1 MYTVEFR
8 FIGKRVVGF
17 FSRDN
22 AAIQALSQSIM
33 AVVTIDQNNNIT
45 FYNQAA
51 ERLWGY
57 TPNEVLGKN
66 IKMLVPTEHQAN
78 HDSYVN
84 THRSTNVNKIVG
96 SSREVELETKSGK
109 RIWVQLALSQVLV
122 SGKKHY
128 TAFVR
133 DVTEER
139 ESREIVAQTLEQ
151 ALDAVICIDENN
163 NVTLFNASAEKLWGY
178 SRTEVIGKNV
188 KMLVPQAIQK
198 NHDDYVNANR
208 ETGRDK
214 IVGTSREVK
223 IERKDGAT
231 LWGKLSLSKVRLD
244 KRTLYTAFIKDVTEE
259 VEQRET
265 QRMLSLVANETDNAV
280 IISDANGLIEYVN
293 NGFYRL
299 TGWKLDEVKGKKPG
313 SFLQGEQTDK
323 RTVDVIRQKLKNREA
338 FYDEVL
344 NYRKD
349 GTAYWTSLSIN
360 PVFDKGN
367 LVNFIAVQADITRV
381 KQMALDFTNKLKA
394 IGSALVLLEMKP
406 DGEIVEAN
414 KLLKDTLK
422 GTIDSKDFARELM
435 KGLTTDDKAKLESSG
450 FVSKIVEFSAN
461 DNFLAFDARIS
472 ALKDFSGDI
481 TRYVFFAVNISARK
495 QAVNDTQG
503 AMQELLTTSQTI
515 STIVGTIN
523 SISEQTNLLALNAA
537 IEAARAGEMG
547 RGFAVVADE
556 VRTLA
561 GNSQSSSNEIDNLVK
576 TTVSKIE
583 ELAGLIQRID
593 G

>member
-1 MYTVEFR
+1 MA
-8 FIGKRVVGF
+8 F
-17 FSRDN
+17 FSREN
-22 AAIQALSQSIM
+22 AAKQALSQSIL
-33 AVVTIDQNNNIT
+33 AVVTIDENNNIT
-45 FYNQAA
+45 FYNDAA
-51 ERLWGY
+51 SQLWGY
-57 TPNEVLGKN
+57 APSEVLGKN
-66 IKMLVPTEHQAN
+66 IKMLVPREHQSN

-84 THRSTNVNKIVG
+84 THRNTNVNKIVG
-96 SSREVELETKSGK
+96 SSREVELETKSGQ
-109 RIWVQLALSQVLV
+109 RIWVQLALSQVIV
-122 SGKKHY
+122 GGKKHY

-139 ESREIVAQTLEQ
+139 EAREIVEQTLEQ
-151 ALDAVICIDENN
+151 ALDAVVCINERNE
-163 NVTLFNASAEKLWGY
+163 VTLFNASAEKFWGY
-178 SRTEVIGKNV
+178 RREEVIGKNV
-188 KMLVPQAIQK
+188 KMLVPQAIQA
-198 NHDDYVNANR
+198 NHDNYVNANR
-208 ETGRDK
+208 ETGQDK
-214 IVGTSREVK
+214 IVGTSREVRV
-223 IERKDGAT
+223 ERKDGKE
-231 LWGKLSLSKVRLD
+231 LWGRLSLSKVRLAD
-244 KRTLYTAFIKDVTEE
+244 RTLYTAFVRDVTEE
-259 VEQRET
+259 VEQREL

-280 IISDANGLIEYVN
+280 IISNADGLIEYVN

-299 TGWKLDEVKGKKPG
+299 TGWSLDEVKGKKPG
-313 SFLQGEQTDK
+313 SFLQGEETDY

-338 FYDEVL
+338 FYDEIL

-349 GTAYWTSLSIN
+349 GSPYWTSLSIN
-360 PVFDKGN
+360 PVFNEGQ

-381 KQMALDFTNKLKA
+381 KQMALDFTNKLNA
-394 IGSALVLLEMKP
+394 IGSALVLLEMEP
-406 DGEIVEAN
+406 DGKLIEAN
-414 KLLKDTLK
+414 KLLKETIK
-422 GTIDSKDFARELM
+422 GAYDSKDFARELM
-435 KGLTTDDKAKLESSG
+435 SRLTTEDLSQLNSTG
-450 FVSKIVEFSAN
+450 FVSKILEFKNN
-461 DNFLAFDARIS
+461 DKYLAFDSRVS
-472 ALKDFSGDI
+472 ALKNFNGQI
-481 TRYVFFAVNISARK
+481 TRYVFFAINVSSRK

-583 ELAGLIQRID
+583 ELAKLIKGID

>member
-1 MYTVEFR
+1 M
-8 FIGKRVVGF
+8 GF

-51 ERLWGY
+51 EKLWGY

-178 SRTEVIGKNV
+178 SRNEVIGQNV
-188 KMLVPQAIQK
+188 KMLVPKAIQK

-244 KRTLYTAFIKDVTEE
+244 KRTLYTAFIKDVTQE

-280 IISDANGLIEYVN
+280 IISDADGLIEYVN

-313 SFLQGEQTDK
+313 SFLQGEQTDQ

-406 DGEIVEAN
+406 DGEIVEVN

-461 DNFLAFDARIS
+461 GNFLAFDSRIS
-472 ALKDFSGDI
+472 ALKDFNGDI

-576 TTVSKIE
+576 TTVTKIE
-583 ELAGLIQRID
+583 ELANLIQRID

>member
-1 MYTVEFR
+1 MM
-8 FIGKRVVGF
+8 F
-17 FSRDN
+17 FSRNN
-22 AAIQALSQSIM
+22 AAQQALEQSIL

-45 FYNQAA
+45 FYNKAAQA
-51 ERLWGY
+51 LWGY
-57 TPNEVLGKN
+57 TKSEVLGKN
-66 IKMLVPTEHQAN
+66 IQMLVPVEHKAN

-84 THRSTNVNKIVG
+84 THRNTGNNKIVG
-96 SSREVELETKSGK
+96 SSREVELETKAGK
-109 RIWVQLALSQVLV
+109 RIWVQLALSQVIV
-122 SGKKHY
+122 GGQKHY

-133 DVTEER
+133 DVSEER
-139 ESREIVAQTLEQ
+139 EAREIVEQTLEQ

-178 SRTEVIGKNV
+178 TRGEVLGKNV
-188 KMLVPQAIQK
+188 KMLVPRAIQPE
-198 NHDDYVNANR
+198 HDNYVNANR
-208 ETGRDK
+208 TTGVDK

-223 IERKDGAT
+223 IERKDGNT
-231 LWGKLSLSKVRLD
+231 LWGRLSLSKVDLNN
-244 KRTLYTAFIKDVTEE
+244 RTLYTAFIKDVTEE
-259 VEQRET
+259 VEQREM

-280 IISDANGLIEYVN
+280 IITDSKGLIEYVN

-299 TGWKLDEVKGKKPG
+299 TGWSLEEVRGKKPG
-313 SFLQGEQTDK
+313 SFLQGEETDP
-323 RTVDVIRQKLKNREA
+323 RTVDVIRQKLQNREA
-338 FYDEVL
+338 FYDEIL
-344 NYRKD
+344 NYKKD
-349 GTAYWTSLSIN
+349 GVPYWTSLSIN
-360 PVFDKGN
+360 PVFDNGE

-394 IGSALVLLEMKP
+394 IGSALVLLEMEPNGKVV
-406 DGEIVEAN
+406 DVN
-414 KLLKDTLK
+414 SLLKKTLK
-422 GTIDSKDFARELM
+422 GVIDSKNFATFLMEGLSVDEKAELER
-435 KGLTTDDKAKLESSG
+435 TN
-450 FVSKIVEFSAN
+450 FVSKVVELKTDAN
-461 DNFLAFDARIS
+461 YLAFDSRIC
-472 ALKDFSGDI
+472 ALRNFNGQI
-481 TRYVFFAVNISARK
+481 TRYVFFAINVSTRK
-495 QAVNDTQG
+495 QAVNDTQD

-583 ELAGLIQRID
+583 ELATLIQRID

>member
-1 MYTVEFR
+1 MA
-8 FIGKRVVGF
+8 F
-17 FSRDN
+17 FSREN
-22 AAIQALSQSIM
+22 AAKQALSQSIL
-33 AVVTIDQNNNIT
+33 AVVTIDENNNIT
-45 FYNQAA
+45 FYNDAA
-51 ERLWGY
+51 SQLWGY
-57 TPNEVLGKN
+57 APSEVLGKN
-66 IKMLVPTEHQAN
+66 IKMLVPREHQSN

-84 THRSTNVNKIVG
+84 THRNTNVNKIVG
-96 SSREVELETKSGK
+96 SSREVELETKSGQ
-109 RIWVQLALSQVLV
+109 RIWVQLALSQVIV
-122 SGKKHY
+122 GGKKHY

-139 ESREIVAQTLEQ
+139 EAREIVEQTLEQ
-151 ALDAVICIDENN
+151 ALDAVVCINERNE
-163 NVTLFNASAEKLWGY
+163 VTLFNASAEKFWGY
-178 SRTEVIGKNV
+178 RREEVIGKNV
-188 KMLVPQAIQK
+188 KMLVPQAIQA
-198 NHDDYVNANR
+198 NHDNYVNANR
-208 ETGRDK
+208 ETGQDK
-214 IVGTSREVK
+214 IVGTSREVRV
-223 IERKDGAT
+223 ERKDGKE
-231 LWGKLSLSKVRLD
+231 LWGRLSLSKVRLAD
-244 KRTLYTAFIKDVTEE
+244 RTLYTAFVRDVTEE
-259 VEQRET
+259 VEQREL

-280 IISDANGLIEYVN
+280 IISNADGLIEYVN

-299 TGWKLDEVKGKKPG
+299 TGWSLDEVKGKKPG
-313 SFLQGEQTDK
+313 SFLQGEETDY

-338 FYDEVL
+338 FYDEIL

-349 GTAYWTSLSIN
+349 GSPYWTSLSIN
-360 PVFDKGN
+360 PVFKEGQ

-381 KQMALDFTNKLKA
+381 KQMALDFTNKLNA
-394 IGSALVLLEMKP
+394 IGSALVLLEMEP
-406 DGEIVEAN
+406 DGKLIEAN
-414 KLLKDTLK
+414 KLLKETIK
-422 GTIDSKDFARELM
+422 GAYDSKDFARELM
-435 KGLTTDDKAKLESSG
+435 SRLTTEDLSQLNSTG
-450 FVSKIVEFSAN
+450 FVSKILEFKNN
-461 DNFLAFDARIS
+461 DKYLAFDARVS
-472 ALKDFSGDI
+472 ALKNFNGQI
-481 TRYVFFAVNISARK
+481 TRYVFFAINVSSRK

-583 ELAGLIQRID
+583 ELAKLIKGID

>member
-1 MYTVEFR
+1 MNL
-8 FIGKRVVGF
+8 
-17 FSRDN
+17 FSREN
-22 AAIQALSQSIM
+22 AAEQALSQSIL
-33 AVVTIDQNNNIT
+33 AVVTIDEKNNIT
-45 FYNQAA
+45 FYNAA
-51 ERLWGY
+51 AQRLWGY
-57 TPNEVLGKN
+57 APSEVLGKN
-66 IKMLVPTEHQAN
+66 IRILVPQEHQSN

-96 SSREVELETKSGK
+96 SSREVELETKNGD
-109 RIWVQLALSQVLV
+109 RIWVQLALSQVIV

-139 ESREIVAQTLEQ
+139 EAREIVEQTLEQ
-151 ALDAVICIDENN
+151 ALDAVVCINENN

-178 SRTEVIGKNV
+178 SRDEVIGRNV
-188 KMLVPQAIQK
+188 KMLVPQEIQA
-198 NHDDYVNANR
+198 NHDNYVNANR
-208 ETGRDK
+208 ETGQDK

-223 IERKDGAT
+223 VERKDGKC
-231 LWGKLSLSKVRLD
+231 LWGRLSLSKVRLAD
-244 KRTLYTAFIKDVTEE
+244 RTLYTAFIKDVTEE
-259 VEQRET
+259 VEQREL

-280 IISDANGLIEYVN
+280 IISDADGLIEYVN

-313 SFLQGEQTDK
+313 SFLQGEETDQ
-323 RTVDVIRQKLKNREA
+323 RTISVIRQKIKNREA

-349 GTAYWTSLSIN
+349 GTPYWTSLSIN
-360 PVFDKGN
+360 PVFKEGQ

-394 IGSALVLLEMKP
+394 IGSALVLLEMEP
-406 DGEIVEAN
+406 NGTVIEAN
-414 KLLKDTLK
+414 KLLRDNIKGVIDTQA
-422 GTIDSKDFARELM
+422 FANELLGNLSAEE
-435 KGLTTDDKAKLESSG
+435 KSALESSG
-450 FVSKIVEFSAN
+450 FVSKIIEIEK
-461 DNFLAFDARIS
+461 DGHYLAFDSRIS
-472 ALKDFSGDI
+472 ALKNFNGQT
-481 TRYVFFAVNISARK
+481 TRFVFFAINITTRK
-495 QAVNDTQG
+495 QAVNDTQD
-503 AMQELLTTSQTI
+503 AMKDLLVTSQTI
-515 STIVGTIN
+515 SNIVGTIN

-576 TTVSKIE
+576 ATVSKIE
-583 ELAGLIQRID
+583 ELAQLIQRID

>member
-1 MYTVEFR
+1 MA
-8 FIGKRVVGF
+8 F
-17 FSRDN
+17 FSREN
-22 AAIQALSQSIM
+22 AAKQALSQSIL
-33 AVVTIDQNNNIT
+33 AVVTIDENNNIT
-45 FYNQAA
+45 FYNDAA
-51 ERLWGY
+51 SQLWGY
-57 TPNEVLGKN
+57 SPSEVLGKN
-66 IKMLVPTEHQAN
+66 IKMLVPREHQAN

-84 THRSTNVNKIVG
+84 THRNTNVNKIVG
-96 SSREVELETKSGK
+96 SSREVELETKSGQ
-109 RIWVQLALSQVLV
+109 RIWVQLALSQVIV
-122 SGKKHY
+122 GGKKHY

-139 ESREIVAQTLEQ
+139 EAREIVEQTLEQ
-151 ALDAVICIDENN
+151 ALDAVVCINERNE
-163 NVTLFNASAEKLWGY
+163 VTLFNASAEKFWGY
-178 SRTEVIGKNV
+178 RREEVIGKNV
-188 KMLVPQAIQK
+188 KMLVPQAIQA
-198 NHDDYVNANR
+198 NHDNYVNANR
-208 ETGRDK
+208 ETGQDK
-214 IVGTSREVK
+214 IVGTSREVRV
-223 IERKDGAT
+223 ERKDGKE
-231 LWGKLSLSKVRLD
+231 LWGRLSLSKVRLAD
-244 KRTLYTAFIKDVTEE
+244 RTLYTAFVRDVTEE
-259 VEQRET
+259 VEQREL

-280 IISDANGLIEYVN
+280 IISNADGLIEYVN

-299 TGWKLDEVKGKKPG
+299 TGWSLDEVMGKKPG
-313 SFLQGEQTDK
+313 SFLQGEETDH

-338 FYDEVL
+338 FYDEIL

-349 GTAYWTSLSIN
+349 GSPYWTSLSIN
-360 PVFDKGN
+360 PVFKEGQ

-381 KQMALDFTNKLKA
+381 KQMALDFTNKLNA
-394 IGSALVLLEMKP
+394 IGSALVLLEMEP
-406 DGEIVEAN
+406 DGKLIEAN
-414 KLLKDTLK
+414 KLLRE
-422 GTIDSKDFARELM
+422 TINGAYDSKEFARELM
-435 KGLTTDDKAKLESSG
+435 SRLTTEDQAQLNSTG
-450 FVSKIVEFSAN
+450 FVSKILEFKNN
-461 DNFLAFDARIS
+461 DKYLAFDSRVS
-472 ALKDFSGDI
+472 ALKNFNGQI
-481 TRYVFFAVNISARK
+481 TRYVFFAINVSSRK

-583 ELAGLIQRID
+583 ELAKLIKGID